1 MGSEM
6 CIRDSPFSVP
16 EKQEH
21 LPHIDWDA
29 KVQWYEYYSGYMRLD
44 KNGWEPAFPF
54 GFGMSYTEFEVKNLK
69 GWVEDDR
76 LCASVQV
83 CNIGGYDGAEVIQM
97 YVGMPDSKVERPKR
111 VLKDFRR
118 IELKKG
124 ERKTVQLSCNLQD
137 MAFYE
142 EETERFIVEHIRYE
156 LYIGTSSA
164 LSNLKMVS
172 VLC

>member
-1 MGSEM
+1 
-6 CIRDSPFSVP
+6 
-16 EKQEH
+16 
-21 LPHIDWDA
+21 
-29 KVQWYEYYSGYMRLD
+29 
-44 KNGWEPAFPF
+44 
-54 GFGMSYTEFEVKNLK
+54 
-69 GWVEDDR
+69 
-76 LCASVQV
+76 
-83 CNIGGYDGAEVIQM
+83 M

-164 LSNLKMVS
+164 LSNLKIGECF
-172 VLC
+172 VLIKCFKIPISSISN